1 MGEVINQCYNL
12 YIEIRPSNI
21 VKGQVGIFAIRDIP
35 KNTILFYNNI
45 SPQNVNILEIQ
56 KLYDFKISENVI
68 HILKKYYA
76 HDNETIELPN
86 ELILSYTNYLNH
98 SETPN
103 IIYNADDKSYQTS
116 INIQKDD
123 EILINYN
130 DNYCPSCIDFNI
142 LN

>member
-1 MGEVINQCYNL
+1 MEEIINQCQNL
-12 YIEIRPSNI
+12 YIEIRPSHI

-35 KNTILFYNNI
+35 KNSILFYNYFTPDNI
-45 SPQNVNILEIQ
+45 NKIEIE
-56 KLYDFKISENVI
+56 KLHNLKISKNVI

-76 HDNETIELPN
+76 HNNKSIELPN

-103 IIYNADDKSYQTS
+103 IIYNMEDKSYHTS
-116 INIQKDD
+116 MDIKKDD

-130 DNYCPSCIDFNI
+130 DNYCPSCIDFNV
-142 LN
+142 LK

>member
-12 YIEIRPSNI
+12 YIEIRPSHI

-98 SETPN
+98 SDTPN

>member
-68 HILKKYYA
+68 HVLKKYYA

-86 ELILSYTNYLNH
+86 ELILTYTNYLNH

-103 IIYNADDKSYQTS
+103 IIYNAEDKSYKTS

-142 LN
+142 LK

>member
-12 YIEIRPSNI
+12 YIEIRPSHI

-142 LN
+142 LK